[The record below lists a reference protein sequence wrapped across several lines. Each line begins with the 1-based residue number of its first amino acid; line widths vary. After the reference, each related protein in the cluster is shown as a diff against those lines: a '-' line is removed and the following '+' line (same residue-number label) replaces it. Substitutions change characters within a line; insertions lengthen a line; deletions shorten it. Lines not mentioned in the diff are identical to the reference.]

1 VKQWSLNNNNNKQSL
16 QQQNGVEK
24 LAAAAAE
31 DASARE
37 RARAGGADKE
47 PLRRLL
53 RPQEFVCAFE
63 KRWDLQRRL

>member
-1 VKQWSLNNNNNKQSL
+1 VTREVKQWSHNNNNNDDDDDKQSL

-24 LAAAAAE
+24 LAAAE

-37 RARAGGADKE
+37 RARGRADKE

-53 RPQEFVCAFE
+53 RPLEFVCAFE
-63 KRWDLQRRL
+63 KR